1 MLITSDL
8 NQKFDDL
15 IKFVRSEVELLKD
28 TNKLIIQV
36 NPSNSDLS

>member
-8 NQKFDDL
+8 NQKLDDL

-36 NPSNSDLS
+36 NPSSSDLS